1 MTRVICLQPAL
12 PAYRLDFFDRC
23 FVLLDGGL
31 TVHYSPADLHG
42 LETGHDVQPA
52 WSTRLGPLRDL
63 LPGVRWQDGAL
74 SVQIRRGD
82 VVVVAG
88 EPRCLSNLV
97 VLCWARLRGAH
108 TIWWGHYWSSTSKPW
123 RYALRLILMRLSH
136 SVVFYTDSEVEE
148 CRRAMGRFAPVRMH
162 GLNNGINVDTVLTC
176 RVPYYAAE
184 RGRRLLFVGRIT
196 EKAQTALLLDA
207 LADPSLADVRLEVIG
222 GGPEQGAMRER
233 ARNLGLDNR
242 VSWHGVM
249 TDEAAIAN
257 VANRCAL
264 FVYPGSVGLSLI
276 HGMSYGLPS
285 VVHANRWH
293 HMPEI
298 AALTPAETGFIFEEG
313 NVASLTVALVNAL
326 SDPARLD
333 RMSLRSIETIR
344 DSFNT
349 ADMARRF
356 VAAVRELSSGSV

>member
-23 FVLLDGGL
+23 FRLLEGGL

-42 LETGHDVQPA
+42 LEIGHDAQPA
-52 WSTRLGPLRDL
+52 WAKKLGRLRDV
-63 LPGVRWQDGAL
+63 LPGVKWQDGAL
-74 SVQIRRGD
+74 AVPIRRGD

-88 EPRCLSNLV
+88 APRCLSNLV
-97 VLCWARLRGAH
+97 VLGWARMRGAQ

-136 SVVFYTDSEVEE
+136 SVVFYTDLEVEE
-148 CRRAMGRFAPVRMH
+148 CRRAMGRFAPIRLH
-162 GLNNGINVDTVLTC
+162 GLNNGINVDPVMI
-176 RVPYYAAE
+176 RRAPYYAAE
-184 RGRRLLFVGRIT
+184 RGRRLLFIGRMT

-207 LADPSLADVRLEVIG
+207 LADPRLADVRLEVIG
-222 GGPEQGAMRER
+222 GGPEQDALRER
-233 ARNLGLDNR
+233 AGNLGLDNR

-249 TDEAAIAN
+249 TEEAAIAD

-276 HGMSYGLPS
+276 HGMSYGLPG
-285 VVHANRWH
+285 VVHTNRWH

-313 NVASLTVALVNAL
+313 NIASLTDSLVYAL

-333 RMSLRSIETIR
+333 LMSRRSLQTTR

-356 VAAVRELSSGSV
+356 VAAVRELSSGSA